1 MIELAPDHIA
11 RTGDDTPARDIWGYV
26 WRMSGWRQALLALL
40 ALAATLL
47 NLAPVELQRR
57 LIDDAITQGNADLLF
72 GLGALYGIVLGL
84 HQLAKLILRVA
95 QGWLSESTA
104 LYTRRHLLRLWRGGS
119 AGSSEQPGEAV
130 AIIGPEVDK
139 LAGFVGTGPSSAI
152 GNAAM
157 LLGVTAY
164 MLWVDP
170 MVAGLGL
177 VLIVPQIVLT
187 PLLQRRLNRLVERRV
202 TLMRGFGNRI
212 AEGEDEPVLEA
223 DMGAIYRNRMTFAV
237 YKALMKG
244 LLNLLNAAAPLAL
257 LMVGG
262 WFVLQGETTVGV
274 LVAFLSGFERLA
286 DPIRDLIAFYRQCAQ
301 ADVQHRMIAR
311 WM

>member
-1 MIELAPDHIA
+1 MIELAPEHIA

-26 WRMSGWRQALLALL
+26 RRMSGWRQALLALL
-40 ALAATLL
+40 ALTATLL

-57 LIDDAITQGNADLLF
+57 LIDHAITRRDADLLF
-72 GLGALYGIVLGL
+72 ELGILYAIVLGL
-84 HQLAKLILRVA
+84 HQLSKFVLRVV
-95 QGWLSESTA
+95 QGWLAESTA
-104 LYTRRHLLRLWRGGS
+104 LYTRRHLLELWRRGR
-119 AGSSEQPGEAV
+119 AGDGEHPGEAV

-139 LAGFVGTGPSSAI
+139 LAGFVGSGPSSAI
-152 GNAAM
+152 GNAGM
-157 LLGVTAY
+157 LLGVVIY

-170 MVAGLGL
+170 LVAALGL
-177 VLIVPQIVLT
+177 ALIVPQIVLT

-202 TLMRGFGNRI
+202 TLMRGFGNQI
-212 AEGEDEPVLEA
+212 AEGAEEPALET
-223 DMGAIYRNRMTFAV
+223 DMAAIYRNRMTFAC
-237 YKALMKG
+237 YKAMMKG

-274 LVAFLSGFERLA
+274 LVAFLSGFQRLA
-286 DPIRDLIAFYRQCAQ
+286 DPIRELIAFYRQCAQ